1 MSSEQNT
8 EGGLPLRAKKTSL
21 EHLVMN
27 IADKKLIIKAI
38 DKLVLLNS
46 KIAVRGS
53 MIMNYLVA
61 KCIDEG
67 TVLPPINQA
76 LLYKAFN
83 WNHQTALSEQFPE
96 IEGRI
101 PNPLTAEDVR
111 IDGKSWLIGY
121 LVVLYMANIKTSIR
135 GKYNSVI
142 KQSIKGYIKAY
153 LPNASKDD
161 ISTISFYLKRCIC
174 RPRSE
179 TEEQYSHLDEDAR
192 DLVKFHRDGFGVND
206 DGYIN
211 DIFIDSV
218 LKGQE
223 SISRVVMHFA
233 KCLERQQL
241 LEDEFLMV
249 PMC

>member
-8 EGGLPLRAKKTSL
+8 EGRLPLWAKKSSL
-21 EHLVMN
+21 EHLVMT
-27 IADKKLIIKAI
+27 I
-38 DKLVLLNS
+38 DKVVLLNL
-46 KIAVRGS
+46 KIAVQGS
-53 MIMNYLVA
+53 IIMNYLVA
-61 KCIDEG
+61 KCVDEG
-67 TVLPPINQA
+67 TDLSPQA

-83 WNHQTALSEQFPE
+83 WNHQTALSKQYPE

-101 PNPLTAEDVR
+101 PDPLTTEDDR
-111 IDGKSWLIGY
+111 IDGKLWLIGY
-121 LVVLYMANIKTSIR
+121 LIILYMANIKTSIR

-161 ISTISFYLKRCIC
+161 NSTMSFFLKRCISC
-174 RPRSE
+174 PRSE

-192 DLVKFHRDGFGVND
+192 GLVMFHIDGFGVDD

-223 SISRVVMHFA
+223 SIS
-233 KCLERQQL
+233 
-241 LEDEFLMV
+241 
-249 PMC
+249 